1 MKAVAVFLVSCA
13 AAAAI
18 ACGGSEVTPV
28 AFDAAREACRFCRMT
43 GSDGRAAGQLVVP
56 GDEPLFFDD
65 IGCLR
70 DHLARAP
77 APGGAVAFVTSYA
90 TGQWVRA
97 EAAVFVEQP
106 SVATPMGSHLIAFRS
121 VAERDAD
128 PMGRAGQPR
137 AFETV
142 FASPR

>member
-1 MKAVAVFLVSCA
+1 MRALTAAGLVLFALVAA
-13 AAAAI
+13 
-18 ACGGSEVTPV
+18 ACGGAEVTPV

-43 GSDGRAAGQLVVP
+43 GSDGRAAGQLVSP

-65 IGCLR
+65 VGCLR
-70 DHLARAP
+70 DHLARTPAP
-77 APGGAVAFVTSYA
+77 AGAVAFVTSYA

-97 EAAVFVEQP
+97 DAAVFVEQP

-121 VAERDAD
+121 TAERDAD
-128 PMGRAGQPR
+128 PMGRTGQLR
-137 AFETV
+137 TFDAV